1 MARKQNLDMAMAA
14 AMLGLQDQGGMAG
27 AFALALV
34 MHTLKPWTE
43 PTGRDLERARA
54 TAARYKLGEDL
65 AIFMPPEPGRFAG
78 RERKDAYRGLVI
90 SLKQLDALKGD
101 DRDRAIAEVRML
113 LGAR

>member
-1 MARKQNLDMAMAA
+1 
-14 AMLGLQDQGGMAG
+14 MLGLQDQGGMAG

-34 MHTLKPWTE
+34 MHTLTPWTE

-54 TAARYKLGEDL
+54 TAVRYKLGQDL

-78 RERKDAYRGLVI
+78 RERKDAYRALVI
-90 SLKQLDALKGD
+90 SLKQLDALEGD

-113 LGAR
+113 LGVR